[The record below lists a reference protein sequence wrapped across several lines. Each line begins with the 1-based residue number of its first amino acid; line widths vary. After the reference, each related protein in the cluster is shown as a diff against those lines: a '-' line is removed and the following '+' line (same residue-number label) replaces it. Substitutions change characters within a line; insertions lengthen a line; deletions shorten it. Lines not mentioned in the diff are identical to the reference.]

1 LRHDRK
7 LAQQPAYYSSW
18 AVERAPLDFGVG
30 SALGGY
36 CRGLGGVRGCG
47 ETVPETSNARELR
60 VRGLKGDLAG

>member
-1 LRHDRK
+1 
-7 LAQQPAYYSSW
+7 
-18 AVERAPLDFGVG
+18 VG

-60 VRGLKGDLAG
+60 VRALKGDLAG